1 MFAQTET
8 FLNILKNTHL
18 YLIFTFLSPLEYI
31 LSTIIYHAPL
41 KKARVVVSPENGI
54 AQAKRRERS
63 HARER
68 ARDQHLLLAYSG
80 ENNINKVARAE
91 QK

>member
-1 MFAQTET
+1 
-8 FLNILKNTHL
+8 
-18 YLIFTFLSPLEYI
+18 
-31 LSTIIYHAPL
+31 
-41 KKARVVVSPENGI
+41 VSPENGI

-63 HARER
+63 HAR
-68 ARDQHLLLAYSG
+68 ARDQHLLLVSSG